1 MSLGSL
7 PPNVGVGSRAAENIK
22 EKDVVNALQ
31 GIFRRTEKERGET
44 VANLN
49 MFKKNNL
56 HRNSISATLP
66 RGTVEHDGENSY
78 WVEGVW
84 EDRSW
89 RETGRESLEQLG
101 KGAFG
106 SVYKGTSGRVYK
118 KVEEAYK
125 DVYREA
131 LIQSLL
137 SSDKSH
143 GQHICKIEA
152 LYRDKDDEKPF
163 FYFKM
168 EAVDMTLARYLDL
181 LADRSE
187 GGLIHTAQLAEILI
201 EIAKILDYFKK
212 VYSFYHNDLHTNNI
226 MIKNLANGEY
236 IITFIDFGGSCIE
249 INKVKYKPHKGCRPY
264 ELVILLGDLY
274 TYGGATKGPNIFT
287 ENCKKQ
293 LRISTTDIKIMNKF
307 IDYNNFIY
315 FWSRTLQ
322 NVKGG
327 STRRKRRRAR
337 VRVTRVRVTRVR
349 VTRVRST
356 HQRR

>member
-1 MSLGSL
+1 MSWGSP

-31 GIFRRTEKERGET
+31 RIFRRSEKEREET
-44 VANLN
+44 VANLK
-49 MFKKNNL
+49 MFKNNNF

-66 RGTVEHDGENSY
+66 RGTIEDDGKS

-84 EDRSW
+84 EGTTW
-89 RETGRESLEQLG
+89 RETGREHLEKIG

-118 KVEEAYK
+118 KIEETYK

-152 LYRDKDDEKPF
+152 LYRDKDDTKPF

-168 EAVDMTLARYLDL
+168 EAVDMTLAQYLDL

-187 GGLIHTAQLAEILI
+187 GGLIHTAQLAEIVI
-201 EIAKILDYFKK
+201 KIARILDYFKK

-236 IITFIDFGGSCIE
+236 MITFIDFGGSCIE
-249 INKVKYKPHKGCRPY
+249 INNVNYKPHEGCRPY

-293 LRISTTDIKIMNKF
+293 LRISTTDIKIMNQF

-315 FWSRTLQ
+315 FWSRTLP

-327 STRRKRRRAR
+327 STRRKRRR
-337 VRVTRVRVTRVR
+337 TRVRRARATHVR
-349 VTRVRST
+349 LT